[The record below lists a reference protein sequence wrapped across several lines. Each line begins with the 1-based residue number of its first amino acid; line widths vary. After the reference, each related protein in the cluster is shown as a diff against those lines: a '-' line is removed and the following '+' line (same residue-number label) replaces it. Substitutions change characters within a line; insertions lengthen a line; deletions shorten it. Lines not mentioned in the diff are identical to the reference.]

1 MSYFPFSYVIPFLLF
16 TIDSL
21 TETREDIGL
30 SETDE
35 TGSCVMN
42 SGGRQR
48 NRRFTTIVDTTFQHD
63 VTDDPSSTRLLP
75 RLSEDLVFTTMGW
88 GFERTLSSGSRGLYK
103 ESRGWG
109 VVVKK
114 YLRPKV
120 TYILFNQVDQS
131 GSDPQRSLD
140 PQLPSY
146 GVTENRLRRSRRT
159 RTMTLYPTI
168 SGGGSLR
175 CSYFC

>member
-75 RLSEDLVFTTMGW
+75 RLSEDLVFTTMG
-88 GFERTLSSGSRGLYK
+88 
-103 ESRGWG
+103 
-109 VVVKK
+109 
-114 YLRPKV
+114 
-120 TYILFNQVDQS
+120 
-131 GSDPQRSLD
+131 
-140 PQLPSY
+140 
-146 GVTENRLRRSRRT
+146 
-159 RTMTLYPTI
+159 
-168 SGGGSLR
+168 
-175 CSYFC
+175 